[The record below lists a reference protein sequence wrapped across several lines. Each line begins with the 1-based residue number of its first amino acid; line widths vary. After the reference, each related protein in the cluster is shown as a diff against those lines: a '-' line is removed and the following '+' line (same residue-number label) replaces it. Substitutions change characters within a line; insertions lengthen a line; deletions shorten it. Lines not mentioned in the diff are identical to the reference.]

1 MLPPGGLVCGYR
13 VIICID
19 YAVFANFS
27 WTQRI
32 SPAGIPYYIR
42 ASYICSGGSASYS
55 GFAEECFPV
64 FIWDGGPVH
73 GGYRNS
79 ESGCI

>member
-1 MLPPGGLVCGYR
+1 MRKISATRQSWLILLG
-13 VIICID
+13 
-19 YAVFANFS
+19 VFLLM
-27 WTQRI
+27 W
-32 SPAGIPYYIR
+32 
-42 ASYICSGGSASYS
+42 
-55 GFAEECFPV
+55 AEECFPV